1 MEPSGADKGFFQTP
15 PTLPNQFYDD
25 DSHKR
30 CFKLFLPESV
40 ASQTREEVAALGQD
54 VLSDQVFTWIS
65 DAYRNLPYLKGSGRS
80 SFGHYTGEL
89 VTGEGWRELQNMG
102 ISKGIVATGYDTPYG
117 PFSRPLQFLRMH
129 LWQPSS
135 AIVTCPSAM
144 QDGAACLLRRH
155 LTDPSLSARLT
166 PDERRVYE
174 DAYRRLTSRDPA
186 VAWTS
191 GQWMTERTGGSDVS
205 LTETVATRPANA
217 EFGLASQQ
225 GGIPLGP
232 WSISGFKWFS
242 SATDSKMTVLLART
256 SAADGRLSA
265 FVAPMRRHDPH
276 ATTMAGHARPDGE
289 RLNGVRIS
297 RLKHKFGT
305 QSLPTAELVLEGMRG
320 WLVGE
325 EGKGIQEIGSV
336 LTITRV
342 YSAVSAVSYVGRAL
356 AIAKAFA
363 RVREVGAGNRARMR
377 LIHSPL
383 HMRTLARMTGEY
395 RGLMLLSLYA
405 AYVLGVSEYPNNEYD
420 DVAPALKALTPDAK
434 LALPLIRVLSQ
445 VTKAYVCKP
454 SVSLVF
460 SCMEALGGV
469 GYMDNEEQE
478 YLNVSRIFRDVSV
491 LPIWEGTTD
500 VLSTDT
506 IRALKHPKAG
516 QHCIAALDDVIGKA
530 AVFSGKSPKGWDAVQ
545 EWTAL
550 RAKIVNTAQADLM
563 GEARDLVW
571 VLGDILVSLLL
582 YVDAASDGDAAA
594 QEILARF
601 VEQKYNGVE
610 KRERQDTASELRKDA
625 LIVYGDDDVGAAPP
639 KL

>member
-25 DSHKR
+25 NSHKR
-30 CFKLFLPESV
+30 CFKLFLPKSV
-40 ASQTREEVAALGQD
+40 ISQTQDEVAALGQD
-54 VLSDQVFTWIS
+54 VLSDQVFTWVS

-80 SFGHYTGEL
+80 SFGHHTGEL

-102 ISKGIVATGYDTPYG
+102 ISKGIVATGYDTPHG

-135 AIVTCPSAM
+135 AVVTCPSAM

-155 LTDPSLSARLT
+155 LTEPTLSAKLT
-166 PDERRVYE
+166 ADERRVYE
-174 DAYRRLTSRDPA
+174 DAYRRLTSRDPS

-205 LTETVATRPANA
+205 LTETVARLPANP

-225 GGIPLGP
+225 GEIPLGP

-256 SAADGRLSA
+256 SAASGLSA
-265 FVAPMRRHDPH
+265 FIAPMRRHNPH
-276 ATTMAGHARPDGE
+276 ATTMAGHANPHGE
-289 RLNGVRIS
+289 KLNGVRIS

-305 QSLPTAELVLEGMRG
+305 QSLPTAELVLEDMRG

-325 EGKGIQEIGSV
+325 EGKGIHEISNV

-342 YSAVSAVSYVGRAL
+342 YSAVSAVSYVGRAI

-363 RVREVGAGNRARMR
+363 RVREVGAGSRARMR

-383 HMRTLARMTGEY
+383 HMRTLAKMTGEY
-395 RGLMLLSLYA
+395 RGLMMLSFYA
-405 AYVLGVSEYPNNEYD
+405 AYILGVSEYPTNDFE
-420 DVAPALKALTPDAK
+420 DVSPALKALTPSAK

-445 VTKAYVCKP
+445 ITKAYVCKP

-478 YLNVSRIFRDVSV
+478 YLNVSRIFRDISV

-506 IRALKHPKAG
+506 IRALKHPQAG

-530 AVFSGKSPKGWDAVQ
+530 AAFSGKSPKRWNAVQ
-545 EWTAL
+545 EWKAL
-550 RAKIVNTAQADLM
+550 RAKIVNTPQADLM

-571 VLGDILVSLLL
+571 ALGDILVSLLL
-582 YVDAASDGDAAA
+582 YVDAASDDDVAA
-594 QEILARF
+594 QEIFVRF
-601 VEQKYNGVE
+601 VEQKCHSVE
-610 KRERQDTASELRKDA
+610 KQPRQDTATELRKDA
-625 LIVYGDDDVGAAPP
+625 LIVYGTEDVGAAPP

>member
-15 PTLPNQFYDD
+15 PTLPNQAHDD
-25 DSHKR
+25 NSHQR
-30 CFKLFLPESV
+30 CFKLFLSQNV
-40 ASQTREEVAALGQD
+40 ASQTHDEVAALGQD
-54 VLSDQVFTWIS
+54 VLSDQVFTWVS
-65 DAYRNLPYLKGSGRS
+65 DAYRNLPYLKGDGRS
-80 SFGHYTGEL
+80 SFGHHTGEL

-155 LTDPSLSARLT
+155 LTEPSLSAKLT

-174 DAYRRLTSRDPA
+174 DAYRRLTSRDPRE
-186 VAWTS
+186 AWTS

-205 LTETVATRPANA
+205 LTETVAVRPANA
-217 EFGLASQQ
+217 EFGLASQR
-225 GGIPLGP
+225 GDITLGP

-256 SAADGRLSA
+256 SAGGLSA
-265 FVAPMRRHDPH
+265 FLAPMRRHDPH
-276 ATTMAGHARPDGE
+276 ATTMAGHPIANGE
-289 RLNGVRIS
+289 KLNGVRIS

-305 QSLPTAELVLEGMRG
+305 QSLPTAELVLEDMRG
-320 WLVGE
+320 WLVGD
-325 EGKGIQEIGSV
+325 EGKGIQEISNV
-336 LTITRV
+336 LTITRI
-342 YSAVSAVSYVGRAL
+342 YSAVSAVSYAGRAI

-383 HMRTLARMTGEY
+383 HMRTLAKLTSEY
-395 RGLMLLSLYA
+395 RGLMMLSFYA
-405 AYVLGVSEYPNNEYD
+405 AYILGVSEYPTNDYN
-420 DVAPALKALTPDAK
+420 DVSPALKALTPDGK

-445 VTKAYVCKP
+445 ITKAYVCKP
-454 SVSLVF
+454 CVTLVF

-516 QHCIAALDDVIGKA
+516 QTCIAALDDVIGKA
-530 AVFSGKSPKGWDAVQ
+530 AAFSGKSPKGFDAVQ
-545 EWTAL
+545 EWKVL
-550 RAKIVNTAQADLM
+550 RTKIVNTPQAELM
-563 GEARDLVW
+563 GEARDLVMA
-571 VLGDILVSLLL
+571 LGDILVSLLL
-582 YVDAASDGDAAA
+582 RVDASSDGDDAA
-594 QEILARF
+594 QEIFERF
-601 VEQKYNGVE
+601 VEQKFADVE
-610 KRERQDTASELRKDA
+610 NRKRESSTAELRKDA
-625 LIVYGDDDVGAAPP
+625 LIVYGTDNVGAAPP